1 MYSTAAFV
9 AEWNMSTTHS
19 DHSYFTVLNDFCF
32 YDYHRAFQKM
42 DNFQSVRFGHK
53 KYYYFTLSYRTWNN

>member
-9 AEWNMSTTHS
+9 AEWNMSSTHS

-32 YDYHRAFQKM
+32 YDYHRAFQKI
-42 DNFQSVRFGHK
+42 DN
-53 KYYYFTLSYRTWNN
+53 L